1 MTNTKR
7 LIPGLPWQTWWGLC
21 VMLERL
27 LDDLEC
33 LDAVEPDD
41 ATRAATTKV
50 AAVSV
55 RARRCSSDRSVCCG
69 DAQ

>member
-1 MTNTKR
+1 
-7 LIPGLPWQTWWGLC
+7 
-21 VMLERL
+21 L